1 LHVKGQS
8 EGFAI
13 LLEVVH
19 RITGA
24 SSQVE
29 CTTSQF
35 LMTSSEELSTLSG
48 VLGAVGS
55 VARKSAAVGGHNGI
69 DEVLQLPDAR

>member
-1 LHVKGQS
+1 MRVKGQS
-8 EGFAI
+8 EGCAF

-24 SSQVE
+24 SSQVG

-35 LMTSSEELSTLSG
+35 LMASSEELSTLRG
-48 VLGAVGS
+48 VLGTVGS

>member
-1 LHVKGQS
+1 LCDKGQS
-8 EGFAI
+8 EGCAF

-24 SSQVE
+24 NSQVE

-35 LMTSSEELSTLSG
+35 LMASSEVLSTLIG

-55 VARKSAAVGGHNGI
+55 VTRKSAAVGGDKRI
-69 DEVLQLPDAR
+69 DELLQLPDAR

>member
-1 LHVKGQS
+1 MRVKGQS
-8 EGFAI
+8 EGCAI

-29 CTTSQF
+29 CTTSQY
-35 LMTSSEELSTLSG
+35 LMASSEELSTLSG
-48 VLGAVGS
+48 VLGAVGM
-55 VARKSAAVGGHNGI
+55 VTGKATAVGGDKGI
-69 DEVLQLPDAR
+69 DHVLELPDAR